1 MVLCPQ
7 DPTCEES
14 EGDELG
20 ELIRNDNLA
29 ALIAHD
35 GIAFQLRCRE
45 ELLIE
50 YLQTPTTLAQLL
62 TLIFRDDC
70 DQEEAN
76 CAITVVQACENISQ
90 VLSVITDTPGLL
102 SIPFDSL
109 RRHSTLL
116 PRGHY
121 EVPRRFQH
129 ISRSF
134 GQVLKSL
141 MWSTKRLLSILSFL
155 RERRE
160 YLALWLQ
167 MACDSY
173 VMDAFSFLLYDSSRK
188 AEIAEEVARFVC
200 DVGIIDVVAANIVDV
215 TISTEYAGALAQLLC
230 VIVIG
235 RLPAVAEQVH
245 AQLPR
250 FLSFLLET
258 KFTEPEAQSR
268 IEVIGDLILCCMSMT
283 CVQEAGIYNVHL
295 EELNSL
301 SEAVVGRRREELER
315 CYAGSDQPQLTPL
328 GIAPID
334 DYEKMYFPIHV
345 ALARL
350 CQRIPHQ
357 LEILQGRFA
366 RSVSFGVVVL
376 LRLAARV
383 LSIAADVRNSLAPR
397 RDSFRETFNS
407 IILTDPY
414 SYSPTTP
421 AALPD
426 SGDTGAGGAPDISFV
441 AVVQAAGVPLGLGVV
456 HFARAFVSCGLH
468 RIAVQM
474 LEKFPNATCV
484 HYLASRILMSLIE
497 YGPVSPDV
505 CLATI
510 ETSGLLRELETIS
523 FAAYQPPRDRNSRVV
538 HVILVARFALRTA
551 FGVPDEG
558 VLLSKLRKLD
568 SHRIIVP
575 GCRLTEPVAYP
586 MSLSTAT
593 TFEERCVFPELLRL
607 LRQSHAYVMFSRV
620 YLEIDERVDAVFS
633 EP

>member
-7 DPTCEES
+7 DLTCEES

-20 ELIRNDNLA
+20 ELIRNDNLS
-29 ALIAHD
+29 ALIAHE

-45 ELLIE
+45 EFLIE
-50 YLQTPTTLAQLL
+50 YLQSPTTLAQLL

-70 DQEEAN
+70 DQDEAS

-141 MWSTKRLLSILSFL
+141 MWSARRLLSVLAFL

-173 VMDAFSFLLYDSSRK
+173 VMDALSFLFYDPSRK
-188 AEIAEEVARFVC
+188 AEIADEVARFVC
-200 DVGIIDVVAANIVDV
+200 DVGIIDIVAANIVDV
-215 TISTEYAGALAQLLC
+215 AISTEYAGALAQLLC

-258 KFTEPEAQSR
+258 RFTEPEAQSR
-268 IEVIGDLILCCMSMT
+268 IEVIGDLILCCLSMT
-283 CVQEAGIYNVHL
+283 CVQEAGLYKTHL
-295 EELNSL
+295 DALNSL
-301 SEAVVGRRREELER
+301 PTTVVSRRKEELEH
-315 CYAGSDQPQLTPL
+315 CYSGSEPPQLTPL
-328 GIAPID
+328 GIGPID
-334 DYEKMYFPIHV
+334 DHEKTYLSIHV
-345 ALARL
+345 ALTRL
-350 CQRIPHQ
+350 CRRIPHQ
-357 LEILQGRFA
+357 LEALQGRLA

-376 LRLAARV
+376 LRLAARI

-426 SGDTGAGGAPDISFV
+426 YGDAGAGGAPDISFE
-441 AVVQAAGVPLGLGVV
+441 AVVQAAGVPLALGVI
-456 HFARAFVSCGLH
+456 HFARAFISCGLH

-474 LEKFPNATCV
+474 LEKFPNAACV
-484 HYLASRILMSLIE
+484 HYLATRILLSLIE
-497 YGPVSPDV
+497 YGPVGPDV
-505 CLATI
+505 CLTTI
-510 ETSGLLRELETIS
+510 ETSGLLHELETIN
-523 FAAYQPPRDRNSRVV
+523 FMAYQPPRDRTSRVV
-538 HVILVARFALRTA
+538 HVTLVARFALRTA
-551 FGVPDEG
+551 FRAPDEG
-558 VLLSKLRKLD
+558 VLLSKVRKLD
-568 SHRIIVP
+568 SQHIIVP
-575 GCRLTEPVAYP
+575 GCRLTEPVTYP
-586 MSLSTAT
+586 MSLATAT
-593 TFEERCVFPELLRL
+593 ALEERCVFPELLRL
-607 LRQSHAYVMFSRV
+607 LRQSRAYATFSLV
-620 YLEIDERVDAVFS
+620 YLEVDERADAVFS
-633 EP
+633 ES